1 MFAKTLLPALAVV
14 GAAAAASS
22 TTSSLNAICTQAT
35 ATINS
40 AADATAL
47 ADCPT
52 ISGSIVIG
60 PNVNG
65 PINID
70 GPEEVTGD
78 FTAMDAGTL
87 TTIESSS
94 IKTIGGTFKMA
105 NLTTLS
111 TLSFAQLTKVGSINW
126 SALPALPSLTFPQ
139 SIGEAMNVVITNT
152 FLSTLDGINLKT
164 VKTLDINNN
173 NRLKTFST
181 QVGNIQEALNIDSN
195 GKDLDVSFPN
205 LIWAANMTFRNCSS
219 ISIPSLATV
228 NGSLGFIQNYFTD
241 LAAPNLTSVGN
252 TANGQ
257 GGLAFVA
264 NPSLANITIPNVK
277 TVGGAFQIANNSA
290 LQDIDF
296 PTLSQVGGAIDFS
309 GNFSTPQLPKLN
321 DVKGGFNMQSTAQID
336 CSGFKSEASSGNIQG
351 TFTCKTTADA
361 KSGTGSS
368 SGSGT
373 SSGSSSSSTSK
384 AAAASYGV
392 NEALVGVSVV
402 GGLLQMLL

>member
-22 TTSSLNAICTQAT
+22 TTSSVNAICTQST

-40 AADATAL
+40 NADATAL
-47 ADCPT
+47 ASCST

-78 FTAMDAGTL
+78 FTAENAGTL
-87 TTIESSS
+87 TTLSSSS
-94 IKTIGGTFKMA
+94 IKSIGGDFTLT

-111 TLSFAQLTKVGSINW
+111 TLSFAQLTKVGNINW

-139 SIGEAMNVVITNT
+139 SIGEASSVIITNT
-152 FLSTLDGINLKT
+152 FLNTLDGINLKT
-164 VKTLDINNN
+164 VNTLNINNN

-181 QVGNIQEALNIDSN
+181 QVGNIHDLLNIDSN

-205 LIWAANMTFRNCSS
+205 LLWAANMTFRNCSS
-219 ISIPSLATV
+219 ISMPSLATI
-228 NGSLGFIQNYFTD
+228 NGSLGFYENYFD
-241 LAAPNLTSVGN
+241 SLSAPNLTSVGSSF
-252 TANGQ
+252 
-257 GGLAFVA
+257 AFVA
-264 NPSLANITIPNVK
+264 NPALANITIPGLK

-290 LQDIDF
+290 LEDINF
-296 PTLSQVGGAIDFS
+296 PALTQVGGAIDFS

-336 CSGFKSEASSGNIQG
+336 CSNFDALDKSDNIQG
-351 TFTCKTTADA
+351 KYVCKTTADA
-361 KSGTGSS
+361 KSSGTGT
-368 SGSGT
+368 GT
-373 SSGSSSSSTSK
+373 SSGSSTSSSGSSATSK

-392 NEALVGVSVV
+392 NEALVGVSFV